1 VVFYGLRVASQ
12 SCLYLVTERFEQL
25 PHVVVLTTGGTISSR
40 STKGA
45 VVAVDDASAVLA
57 GLDSGAGITVE
68 AHDLLKVGS
77 YRMTLADMRVVAE
90 AVGRELDRDDVDGVV
105 ITHGTDTLEETAI
118 LLDLVHDDD
127 RPVVLTGA
135 QRAADVADT
144 DGPRNL
150 SDAVAVAADP
160 AARGHGVMVVFDGA
174 VLAARGLRKSHTVD
188 VAAFSN
194 PAGTLGFVYSLAT
207 RMHSVP
213 TRPAGLAVPGAQ
225 FDAVRVDIVD
235 AYPGGDDALLRAAV
249 HAGADGIVL
258 AGTGVG
264 NAPPGVAGAVSE
276 IVGDGVVVALSTRV
290 AAGPVLPIYGDGG
303 GSDLVAAG
311 AVPVALPAPQAR
323 IALAL
328 LLSSDP
334 SPGHLTAALAAYA

>member
-1 VVFYGLRVASQ
+1 VVLYGLRIASQ
-12 SCLYLVTERFEQL
+12 LCLPSVTERFEQL
-25 PHVVVLTTGGTISSR
+25 PHVVVLATGGTISSR
-40 STKGA
+40 STEGA

-57 GLDSGAGITVE
+57 SAGYGDGITVD

-77 YRMTLADMRVVAE
+77 YRMTLADMRAVAE
-90 AVGRELDRDDVDGVV
+90 GVRRELDRDDVDGVV
-105 ITHGTDTLEETAI
+105 ITHGTDTLEETTI
-118 LLDLVHDDD
+118 LLDLVHTDD

-150 SDAVAVAADP
+150 RDAVAVAADP

-194 PAGTLGFVYSLAT
+194 PAGTVGFVYSSAV

-213 TRPAGLAVPGAQ
+213 SRPAGLAVPGAH
-225 FDAVRVDIVD
+225 FDTVRVDIVN

-249 HAGADGIVL
+249 RAGADGIVL

-264 NAPPGVAGAVSE
+264 NAPPGVAEAVSE
-276 IVGDGVVVALSTRV
+276 IVGDGVAVALSTRV

-303 GSDLVAAG
+303 GSDLIAAG

-328 LLSSDP
+328 LLASDER
-334 SPGHLTAALAAYA
+334 SDLTAALAAYA